1 MVTHPSDVSLISQL
15 IEVTKHPHPD
25 LKLLT
30 ALLSQSKAAGPTP
43 QLASQVEE
51 PKVTYAT
58 ARARSTPQET
68 QRADQ
73 RITQEIER
81 DTPEKPEPTP
91 KKKPVKTEMPVEL
104 NWQTFVSSAKEVS
117 MGLFSLLSKC
127 EYVYNNGELTLY
139 AGTHFAK
146 KMLDDAKN
154 RPLISQV
161 LESSQGG
168 DIPVTITVIISLRLM
183 RISRRSPQ

>member
-1 MVTHPSDVSLISQL
+1 
-15 IEVTKHPHPD
+15 VTKHPHPD

-30 ALLSQSKAAGPTP
+30 ALLSQSKATKPTP
-43 QLASQVEE
+43 RLASQVEE

-58 ARARSTPQET
+58 AKARSTPQKPKELT
-68 QRADQ
+68 KELP
-73 RITQEIER
+73 QEAER
-81 DTPEKPEPTP
+81 DKSLEKPEPTP

-168 DIPVTITVIISLRLM
+168 DIPVTITADHKPPSDENIAAVAAMMGGGEEVNLEELA
-183 RISRRSPQ
+183 